1 MYSPGI
7 CPAKTNSVR
16 LLDLVKFFLPLLPEV
31 ELPDESVTLDEKIV
45 FTVASGIIFLFGQ
58 LPLYGLGPDAAMNIR
73 DPFYLFRSVFAME
86 KGTLLELGLLPVITS
101 AFLWQLAAGLRLVKV
116 NLALRSER
124 ELFQTGQKLTSFI
137 LGMVYT
143 AGLIASGYFAPA
155 LRNQTG
161 LEDSFPVSTYV
172 FIFLQVFVMSAI
184 MTLLVEV
191 FDKGYGFGSGIL
203 CFIALQ
209 AATDL
214 VKNIAGLEVVKLANS
229 NKFES
234 VGALINLI
242 RSFSFKT
249 LGKNIYNSFNREHLP
264 NLTQV
269 YIIIGTLLV
278 VVALQNFRIELPIR
292 SNRARGMNNV
302 FPIRLLYTGALPLAF
317 AYTVLTNLQ
326 VLGYIASQLLES
338 YSPVASSVIGK
349 WAIDY
354 RSSNLKVSSGI
365 LYFLS
370 PPTSIVNTLVSP
382 LKTAVFS
389 FAVIVLSAWFANIWS
404 SISGSSPKDISKQ
417 FKEQGISIAGK
428 RDISVTK
435 ELSRVIPVASVSGAT
450 VLALI
455 AVGGEVLGG
464 AGKGVGVIIGVS
476 AAFGVLE
483 EFMMEYQQAGGNSQF
498 SGAFGQ

>member
-1 MYSPGI
+1 M
-7 CPAKTNSVR
+7 
-16 LLDLVKFFLPLLPEV
+16 

-86 KGTLLELGLLPVITS
+86 KGTLLELGLLPVMTS

-116 NLALRSER
+116 NLSLRSER

-137 LGMVYT
+137 LGIVYT

-161 LEDSFPVSTYV
+161 FEDSFPVTTYV
-172 FIFLQVFVMSAI
+172 FIFLQVFVMSAV

-209 AATDL
+209 AASDL
-214 VKNIAGLEVVKLANS
+214 VKNIIGLEVVKLANS

-234 VGALINLI
+234 VGALMNLI

-269 YIIIGTLLV
+269 YITIVTLLV

-292 SNRARGMNNV
+292 STRARGMNNV
-302 FPIRLLYTGALPLAF
+302 FPIRLLYTVALPLAF
-317 AYTVLTNLQ
+317 AIVGELQPSGFFCDWKMDHRLQIVQLESFIGNLVLFVSTNLDSQ
-326 VLGYIASQLLES
+326 HSRFSTQDRCLHICGDRIVCLVCQHLEFHFWFIAKGYLE
-338 YSPVASSVIGK
+338 
-349 WAIDY
+349 AIQGT
-354 RSSNLKVSSGI
+354 R
-365 LYFLS
+365 YF
-370 PPTSIVNTLVSP
+370 NC
-382 LKTAVFS
+382 
-389 FAVIVLSAWFANIWS
+389 W
-404 SISGSSPKDISKQ
+404 
-417 FKEQGISIAGK
+417 
-428 RDISVTK
+428 
-435 ELSRVIPVASVSGAT
+435 
-450 VLALI
+450 
-455 AVGGEVLGG
+455 
-464 AGKGVGVIIGVS
+464 
-476 AAFGVLE
+476 
-483 EFMMEYQQAGGNSQF
+483 
-498 SGAFGQ
+498 